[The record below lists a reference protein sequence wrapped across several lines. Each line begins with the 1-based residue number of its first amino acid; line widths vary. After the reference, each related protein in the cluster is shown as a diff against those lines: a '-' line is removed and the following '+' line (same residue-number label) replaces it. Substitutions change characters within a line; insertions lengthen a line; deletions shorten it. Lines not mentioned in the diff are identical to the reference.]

1 MKLLPLSKL
10 GPRETASGILD
21 FGLFLPW
28 VSAADGN
35 RLWVKLIHEKDQFLQ
50 HVKPLEFE
58 LTHSIDP
65 EYGDYWSGQV
75 NVNQPQ
81 PDYSSVNWG
90 TPGRYVYRYSLNNP
104 NTPQKIDCIL
114 FHQQKPAYST
124 SRFGYDRG
132 SIHLSME
139 FS

>member
-10 GPRETASGILD
+10 GARETAHGILD

-28 VSAADGN
+28 VSAANGN
-35 RLWVKLIHEKDQFLQ
+35 RLWVRIIHEKDQFLQ

-81 PDYSSVNWG
+81 PDCASVNWG
-90 TPGRYVYRYSLNNP
+90 TAGRYVYRYCLNNP
-104 NTPQKIDCIL
+104 NTPR
-114 FHQQKPAYST
+114 
-124 SRFGYDRG
+124 SRIFQVNGVRLPEKY
-132 SIHLSME
+132 
-139 FS
+139 